1 VSAAD
6 DFRDWA
12 DSDFRLID
20 GRKMTAVALQGDAIT
35 LQEPGESPLQFD
47 RKTGC
52 AATGEQIDPADMYR
66 ISPQTYVRRA
76 RAKAAHAG
84 YSAHGGP
91 PFDVLPV
98 PAKQRWMA
106 AAEFVVSCI
115 AHETP
120 PPFTGSEDEVVQR
133 VKAAPSPTTDDI
145 EAARIRVGEIEKQ
158 MRALGDDR
166 GWRWDSLDGQREE
179 AQAELDQLI
188 AGRSESLPT
197 PSQRLPSV
205 NEAIRILNA
214 LLELDRPGFSALMLT
229 RHKVHEAL
237 ADAPGVQ
244 AMQDGTLDAFGLLQ
258 AFYPALQDGRGAI
271 TAIVEGVDTI
281 VRFEPTGERRSGPST
296 DRPVLPAPTPCLDPE
311 KMNGFADQ
319 FPGTDDPSPDVWPQ
333 TT

>member
-1 VSAAD
+1 MSAAD

-197 PSQRLPSV
+197 P
-205 NEAIRILNA
+205 
-214 LLELDRPGFSALMLT
+214 
-229 RHKVHEAL
+229 
-237 ADAPGVQ
+237 
-244 AMQDGTLDAFGLLQ
+244 
-258 AFYPALQDGRGAI
+258 
-271 TAIVEGVDTI
+271 
-281 VRFEPTGERRSGPST
+281 
-296 DRPVLPAPTPCLDPE
+296 
-311 KMNGFADQ
+311 
-319 FPGTDDPSPDVWPQ
+319 
-333 TT
+333 